1 MPCERRYA
9 EDPASRVA
17 EIEVPNP
24 EEIHERGETSF
35 GRRAALTTA
44 IYAVV
49 LSVAALGG
57 NNTVKEMLL
66 AQQQSSDQW
75 AFYQAKV
82 IREHQYRGQKMLL
95 ETQLAE
101 PSTLKGAERAKVE
114 ALAAKF
120 AEEEKRYNAEKKD
133 IEKDAKKL
141 EAARDHRRERHPYFE
156 FGEVL
161 LQIAIVSASVAI
173 LSTSRQM
180 FWFSLVLAV
189 VGAGLT
195 VNGFVPIFSLSF
207 LHHH

>member
-1 MPCERRYA
+1 
-9 EDPASRVA
+9 VA

-24 EEIHERGETSF
+24 EEIHERGETAF

-44 IYAVV
+44 IYAIV
-49 LSVAALGG
+49 LSIAALGG

-82 IREHQYRGQKMLL
+82 IREHQYRGQKMIL

-189 VGAGLT
+189 LGAGLT
-195 VNGFVPIFSLSF
+195 LNGFVPVFKLPF

>member
-1 MPCERRYA
+1 
-9 EDPASRVA
+9 VA

-24 EEIHERGETSF
+24 QEIHERGETSF

-44 IYAVV
+44 VYAVV
-49 LSVAALGG
+49 LSIAALGG

-82 IREHQYRGQKMLL
+82 IREHQYRSQKMLL
-95 ETQLAE
+95 EAQLAE
-101 PSTLKGAERAKVE
+101 PSSLTGAERAKVE

-120 AEEEKRYNAEKKD
+120 AEEEKRYNVEKKE
-133 IEKDAKKL
+133 IETEAKKL

-161 LQIAIVSASVAI
+161 LQIAIVTASVSI
-173 LSTSRQM
+173 LATSRQM

-189 VGAGLT
+189 VGAAFA
-195 VNGFVPIFSLSF
+195 VNGFVPIFKLPL